1 MKIAQ
6 VIIRFWPAVGGAEE
20 HVLEISKRLVRDGHD
35 VTVYT
40 SDLESEVPWK
50 RLKESPKEYQGIKIK
65 RFKAINIP
73 HYPTLKRLKLGD
85 FDIIH
90 TYAMPKSYSD
100 FIVRKYKN
108 VVLSTVGLHLHDDPR
123 KKSLLGYLF
132 RQILIKLY
140 YFLIGK
146 NTLRKARVI
155 HCFST
160 HEKEYV
166 RSLGVKNKIQVI
178 PSGVN
183 LKDYKKGV
191 NKGYLLFIGRIDRG
205 KGLEHLIKA
214 LNGTKERLVIVG
226 KDFGYLDEL
235 KKLVNELG
243 VCVEFKGY
251 VAKNEKKRLLSNC
264 KALVLPSKYESFG
277 RVIIEALASGK
288 PVVATRTGGI
298 TDIIKANLV
307 EYGDVIALRKAIK
320 NPKLEKVDLTKY
332 GWEAVY
338 NKTLKM
344 YNSLKRS
351 F

>member
-20 HVLEISKRLVRDGHD
+20 HVLEISRRLVRDGHD

-50 RLKESPKEYQGIKIK
+50 RLREMPKEYLGVKIK
-65 RFKAINIP
+65 RFKAIN
-73 HYPTLKRLKLGD
+73 HFYPILKGLRIDDCDL
-85 FDIIH
+85 IH
-90 TYAMPKSYSD
+90 THAMPKSYSD
-100 FIVRKYKN
+100 FIVRRYKN

-123 KKSLLGYLF
+123 KKSFFGYLF

-140 YFLIGK
+140 YLLIGK
-146 NTLRKARVI
+146 NTLRKAKVI

-214 LNGTKERLVIVG
+214 LKGTKEKLVIVG

-235 KKLVNELG
+235 KKLVKESG
-243 VCVEFKGY
+243 VSVEFKGY

-288 PVVATRTGGI
+288 PVVATRMGGI
-298 TDIIKANLV
+298 TDIIKENLV
-307 EYGDVIALRKAIK
+307 DYGDVVTLRKAIK

-332 GWEAVY
+332 DWDEVY

-344 YNSLKRS
+344 YKSINGK
-351 F
+351 